1 MQRPSAEV
9 TNKKPAK
16 ECAILD
22 TCVLMLDADVISRAN
37 AIGFPVITKT
47 ILDELD
53 YQKKKQE
60 RQPEKDNIKRIFQ
73 WLKNVSPE
81 PIACF
86 PDGTMPKDGDQ
97 FFRYDLNGAF
107 LFLIS
112 RMAFGKVGNNDS
124 KIRQVARD
132 YDFIL
137 VTRDGPNKVA
147 AELEGIRAVIWTPN
161 NPKRPKEQH
170 DDAQGARKAENSI
183 PKVKPFQ
190 QAASVSTI
198 SDEIIPTS
206 RTAASGEIA
215 ILRSS
220 GKTITL
226 GESVGKG
233 GEGEVFRI
241 QDSTQVAKIYFP
253 EKITKRRLAKLE
265 LMTSRDIIFDGI
277 CWPKDL
283 LSNAAGDFIGYTM
296 PAALGQPLQKS
307 VFTKPLLEKKF
318 PNWDR
323 KNLVNICISFL
334 RKIEFLHSINVL
346 VGDINPLN
354 CLVNGDGSDVYF
366 VDVDSYQ
373 IEGFPCPV
381 GTVNF
386 SAPEVLAQGE
396 YSKLKTKEA
405 ELFSVATM
413 LFMILLPGKPPYSQQ
428 GGESQAQNIIQGEF
442 PYPFGEEHR
451 SKNVASGP
459 WRFIWSH
466 LPFRVKEAFHQ
477 TFKEGKRHPIS
488 FWLPLLTEY
497 RRLLE
502 VGYTTTEIFPTGLK
516 IAAGDAVDAVCSET
530 GCGKAFK
537 IHKQELEQKQ
547 LAGRRLVC
555 PQCAR
560 TNELKRLAISAQT
573 AAREQG
579 RLAAKPTVASS
590 TQNGGWPWP
599 KSNASSRT
607 SRQTSPTSGGPSRAS
622 KQPNPNPGTA
632 QAPASKAAGLVG
644 AVVLLGVVGALVVW
658 LKWLSIPVILF
669 LLWLLSKVAK

>member
-1 MQRPSAEV
+1 
-9 TNKKPAK
+9 
-16 ECAILD
+16 
-22 TCVLMLDADVISRAN
+22 MLDADVISRAN

-81 PIACF
+81 PIVCF
-86 PDGTMPKDGDQ
+86 PDGTMPKDGDL
-97 FFRYDLNGAF
+97 FFKYNLNGAF

-112 RMAFGKVGNNDS
+112 RAIFGKVGNNDS
-124 KIRQVARD
+124 KIREVAKD

-161 NPKRPKEQH
+161 SPKRPKAQQ
-170 DDAQGARKAENSI
+170 DDAQWSRRAEISM
-183 PKVKPFQ
+183 PKVRPFQ
-190 QAASVSTI
+190 QTASVSTI
-198 SDEIIPTS
+198 SDEIIPTG
-206 RTAASGEIA
+206 RTSACGEIA

-220 GKTITL
+220 GKAITL

-241 QDSTQVAKIYFP
+241 KDSTQVAKIYFP

-265 LMTSRDIIFDGI
+265 LMTSRDVVFAGI
-277 CWPKDL
+277 CWPRDL
-283 LSNAAGDFIGYTM
+283 LSNAAGEFIGYTM
-296 PAALGQPLQKS
+296 PLALGQPLQKS

-323 KNLVNICISFL
+323 KNLVNICIAFL

-346 VGDINPLN
+346 VGDVNPLN

-428 GGESQAQNIIQGEF
+428 GGESQAQNIMQGEF

-466 LPFRVKEAFHQ
+466 LPFKVKQAFHQ
-477 TFKEGKRHPIS
+477 TFREGKRHPIS
-488 FWLPLLTEY
+488 VWLELLANY
-497 RRLLE
+497 RKQLVSGDL
-502 VGYTTTEIFPTGLK
+502 VADIFPTGLK
-516 IAAGDAVDAVCSET
+516 IAPGDAVDAVCCEA

-537 IHKQELEQKQ
+537 IHKQEFEQKQ
-547 LAGRRLVC
+547 SSGRRIVC

-560 TNELKRLAISAQT
+560 TNELKQLAISAQT
-573 AAREQG
+573 AAKEHG
-579 RLAAKPTVASS
+579 RLAAKPTLVSS

-599 KSNASSRT
+599 KSNAST
-607 SRQTSPTSGGPSRAS
+607 STSGQASPSSGGPSRAG
-622 KQPNPNPGTA
+622 KQPNPTPGTA
-632 QAPASKAAGLVG
+632 QLPASKAAELIG
-644 AVVLLGVVGALVVW
+644 AVVLLVAVGALVVW